1 MSESYEESRKIKVRI
16 EEYLLKEEQYL
27 REITK
32 LENQNQL
39 VQSEVFRLKEGAD
52 SVSRKNREY

>member
-16 EEYLLKEEQYL
+16 EEYLLKEEQYQ

-39 VQSEVFRLKEGAD
+39 VQSEVFRLKEVAD